1 MADLPQHHGQNGARI
16 YHGLI
21 RKKKMNWHK
30 SQYRIV
36 ALLEATKRHIE
47 SQSRDWS
54 RNIQE
59 QNNNNPNQ
67 QDSDADK
74 IVGMDSFF
82 SKLKHHSQALS
93 A

>member
-1 MADLPQHHGQNGARI
+1 MADLPQHHKNEQNGARI

-47 SQSRDWS
+47 SQSKDWS

-59 QNNNNPNQ
+59 QNNNNQ
-67 QDSDADK
+67 QDCDADK

-82 SKLKHHSQALS
+82 SKLKSHSQPLPA
-93 A
+93 